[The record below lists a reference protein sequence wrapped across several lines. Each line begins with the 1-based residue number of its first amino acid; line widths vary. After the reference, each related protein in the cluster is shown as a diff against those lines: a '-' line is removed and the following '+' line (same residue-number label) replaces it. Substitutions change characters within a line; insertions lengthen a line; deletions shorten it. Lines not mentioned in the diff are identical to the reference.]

1 MFFSKKK
8 EEPKN
13 DKLEELKKQLAELRE
28 KELELDKKSAE
39 KLKSSQQDV
48 SVAQSPSV
56 EVQSVVLNNQQD
68 KQEKNIQLNREP
80 EFHVSSGN
88 EIEKS
93 IKLDQ
98 FISKKDILVNT
109 DVVRDREIEKFV
121 GNVNGVVLE
130 IGAGMSINVPIK
142 PRMSID
148 EFIKISERVKALSA
162 LNFENKY

>member
-28 KELELDKKSAE
+28 REFELDKKSAE

-48 SVAQSPSV
+48 SVAQNSNA
-56 EVQSVVLNNQQD
+56 EVQNVILNNQQSQ
-68 KQEKNIQLNREP
+68 QEKNISLNKESEIDVFP
-80 EFHVSSGN
+80 DVK
-88 EIEKS
+88 IEK
-93 IKLDQ
+93 LDK
-98 FISKKDILVNT
+98 FLPRKDVVNT